1 VTGLTRSKIETA
13 LDVLFHGGFSWP
25 PGVSAGATLFK
36 HRFRRHARRMIMGRW
51 PPPLP
56 LAEGRPIV
64 LEKLADL
71 AASSRVTEFV
81 NVEALRRRLDELPG
95 PEEVRAETIAAA
107 ERGEQPVPDDPGH
120 MAALRLAMILAEH
133 EGLVGL
139 SDEPGG
145 DGC

>member
-1 VTGLTRSKIETA
+1 
-13 LDVLFHGGFSWP
+13 
-25 PGVSAGATLFK
+25 
-36 HRFRRHARRMIMGRW
+36 M
-51 PPPLP
+51 
-56 LAEGRPIV
+56 V
-64 LEKLADL
+64 LERLADI
-71 AASSRVTEFV
+71 AASPLVTAFV
-81 NVEALRRRLDELPG
+81 NVDALRCRLVELPEL
-95 PEEVRAETIAAA
+95 EEVRAETIAAA